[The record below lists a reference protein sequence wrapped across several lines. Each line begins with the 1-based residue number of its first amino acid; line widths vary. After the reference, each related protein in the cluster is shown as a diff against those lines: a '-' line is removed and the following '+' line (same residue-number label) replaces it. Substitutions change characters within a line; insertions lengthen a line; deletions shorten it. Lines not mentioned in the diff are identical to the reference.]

1 MGSEV
6 CPECG
11 SASKYTGWS
20 DVIAWTCGSMFDSE
34 FHQSVLCGEIEQLR
48 TRETEKSARIAA
60 LSEELER
67 VKTKWESGEE
77 WYIYN
82 RDRGDARIRGPYSS
96 NIIASAVRDEME
108 TYGQYGNENLVIM
121 TEPKEPTQ

>member
-1 MGSEV
+1 MGSNPHDIITERNS
-6 CPECG
+6 EIRELELENDLLRGETG
-11 SASKYTGWS
+11 SL
-20 DVIAWTCGSMFDSE
+20 DLFI
-34 FHQSVLCGEIEQLR
+34 QQLQANVA
-48 TRETEKSARIAA
+48 TKDARIAA

-121 TEPKEPTQ
+121 TEPKEPTP